1 MKHAKKLAS
10 LLLVLVMVFALTATA
25 FAEGAEEGGG
35 DDTPKGSITIT
46 DAVEGQQYTIYKIL
60 DLAAY
65 TKIEDDENGA
75 VTGVKDLVYKATDA
89 WVSWLRTQKDYV
101 SVDTQGYVA
110 WKTGTDD
117 DARIAAFAKAALEFA
132 KQQNFVATQG
142 PLSPT
147 KGEDG
152 TYSVTFSNLDLGYY
166 LVDSTLGALC
176 MLDTTALSVNIREKN
191 AVPTN
196 EKKVEEDSKV
206 GTTTTDE
213 EGNTIA
219 VDPWD
224 FTNDADIGQTVNFKS
239 TIEIPVGSENIV
251 FHDKMDDGFTLNQE
265 KEESGD
271 NYKYIKIYTDKDLKT
286 ELDTNNY
293 TVTII
298 PTSDNKSSGSST
310 TGGPHDCTFEISFT
324 AEYLKSLPV
333 TTSAEDGAES
343 GSDDNESTEDT
354 TEDNGVTTLYVV
366 YSATLNENAVVVK
379 GKEKKGN
386 ENTSWVSYGD
396 STNTKT
402 TPASTTT
409 TYTWSLPVFKYA
421 VKNGAEEALPNAEF
435 ELYTEEG
442 YKNKNDQNDTAIYL
456 VKETTAENSTETANS
471 ATVAANDTGDSGE
484 EDTPTTPTTPTYV
497 IYRVATATEIT
508 NKETSG
514 ANQTIQTDA
523 TGRFRIEGLDSGTYY
538 LVETKAPAPYNV
550 VPEPIVITIDK
561 DGKINATTD
570 DGGNTTGLD
579 EIKVLNQDGTE
590 LPSTGGMGTTLFYV
604 IGGILVVA
612 AVVLLI
618 TKKRMSAEK

>member
-206 GTTTTDE
+206 GTTDE
-213 EGNTIA
+213 AG
-219 VDPWD
+219 PWD
-224 FTNDADIGQTVNFKS
+224 STNDADIGQPVNFKS
-239 TIEIPVGSENIV
+239 TIKIPVGSENIV
-251 FHDKMDDGFTLNQE
+251 FHDKMDAGFTLDTDSI
-265 KEESGD
+265 KVYTTYTEETKNELGNSG
-271 NYKYIKIYTDKDLKT
+271 TDENGGT
-286 ELDTNNY
+286 INNVNY
-293 TVTII
+293 TVT
-298 PTSDNKSSGSST
+298 TNNLNDQ
-310 TGGPHDCTFEISFT
+310 CTFEISFT
-324 AEYLKSLPV
+324 ADYLKSLPV

-402 TPASTTT
+402 TPESTTT